1 MVLCQICVHGVLK
14 ALCTAC
20 LEAQSY
26 DHPTDETEPDDIFD
40 LNAELATIEE
50 DEDDLDD
57 DDEESQ
63 DESGLFFISTGSL
76 GFTRE
81 VLWRLFIGLED

>member
-50 DEDDLDD
+50 DEDDLED

-63 DESGLFFISTGSL
+63 DESWLFSTYRIPRVHPGS
-76 GFTRE
+76 FVETFHRT
-81 VLWRLFIGLED
+81 

>member
-1 MVLCQICVHGVLK
+1 MSNLSSWCAESFLPKQ
-14 ALCTAC
+14 LCTAC

-50 DEDDLDD
+50 DEDDLEDD

-63 DESGLFFISTGSL
+63 DESGLFCI
-76 GFTRE
+76 
-81 VLWRLFIGLED
+81 VLHFDVYHP